1 MSALSLDAVAVELG
15 VCVRT
20 VRREIAAGKLAAFR
34 VRRVLRV
41 DGDEFARY
49 RSTLCLSASEEI
61 GGKSASPS
69 AMADD
74 LNARCR
80 PAPAAATRS
89 TRKLT
94 FGASRSTSQQG
105 ATRRA

>member
-1 MSALSLDAVAVELG
+1 MTVLTLKAAADLFG
-15 VCVRT
+15 VSVRT
-20 VRREIAAGKLAAFR
+20 IRREIADGRLVAYRLRRALRIDAAE
-34 VRRVLRV
+34 V
-41 DGDEFARY
+41 ARY

-61 GGKSASPS
+61 GGKSASHS
-69 AMADD
+69 ATVDD

-94 FGASRSTSQQG
+94 FGASGST
-105 ATRRA
+105 

>member
-1 MSALSLDAVAVELG
+1 MSALPLDAVALELG

-34 VRRVLRV
+34 VRRALRIDAAEV
-41 DGDEFARY
+41 ARY

-61 GGKSASPS
+61 GGKSASHS
-69 AMADD
+69 ATVDD

-80 PAPAAATRS
+80 PARPAPTHS

-94 FGASRSTSQQG
+94 FGASGST
-105 ATRRA
+105 